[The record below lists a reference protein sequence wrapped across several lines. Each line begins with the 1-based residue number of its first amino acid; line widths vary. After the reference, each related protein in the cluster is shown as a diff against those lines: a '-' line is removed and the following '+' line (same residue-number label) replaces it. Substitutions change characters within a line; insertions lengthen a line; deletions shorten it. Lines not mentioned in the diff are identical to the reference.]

1 MLLVVYN
8 CFKWSLITVLCSLYH
23 PCMNPSLT
31 IALYLFFFIF
41 IEQIWW
47 ALLIVHL
54 PKMPSQYTNNI
65 NNNNNSTEHFH
76 TWFMSLYFVMQLLGS
91 FGELLSIAIISFSK
105 FLHVLVYFFFYSNWI
120 GYAAEITREYI
131 FYALADNIIMYI
143 QTKHNSKE
151 NGSLLFDREY
161 KAAIHK
167 FPYVKESR

>member
-8 CFKWSLITVLCSLYH
+8 CFKWSLITVYYVRYTIHAWILRLQLLYI
-23 PCMNPSLT
+23 LFF
-31 IALYLFFFIF
+31 FFFIF

-105 FLHVLVYFFFYSNWI
+105 FLHVLVYIFISFKLNWLCRRNKQRIYILRTSWQYNNVYSN
-120 GYAAEITREYI
+120 ET
-131 FYALADNIIMYI
+131 
-143 QTKHNSKE
+143 
-151 NGSLLFDREY
+151 
-161 KAAIHK
+161 
-167 FPYVKESR
+167 